1 MAREAQSIGLQVHR
15 LLGLRGLSRTDLMLD
30 AEGRLHFLEV
40 NTLPGM
46 TERGLVPLAAS
57 RTGLDF
63 QGLVARL
70 VRTARL

>member
-1 MAREAQSIGLQVHR
+1 M
-15 LLGLRGLSRTDLMLD
+15 RGLSRTDLILD
-30 AEGRLHFLEV
+30 EQGLLQFLEV